1 VISAKIFPLFTCH
14 YVSHRNN
21 THVIT
26 LQILLTSW
34 EKQYDVFEVK
44 VLPSLLH
51 DGSEHVTLL
60 QNPRD
65 GIALHEEP
73 EFYYTL
79 DKHELREIGTH
90 HVSHPVKIF
99 NLVKNKS
106 CIMAIFNNRNADID
120 SLCKYA
126 IVTNTL

>member
-1 VISAKIFPLFTCH
+1 M
-14 YVSHRNN
+14 
-21 THVIT
+21 
-26 LQILLTSW
+26 
-34 EKQYDVFEVK
+34 
-44 VLPSLLH
+44 
-51 DGSEHVTLL
+51 L
-60 QNPRD
+60 QNAPD
-65 GIALHEEP
+65 GIALDEEH

-90 HVSHPVKIF
+90 HASHPIKIF

-126 IVTNTL
+126 IVTNTLKPAIYHLTQTTYLLNNIASYTVRCGRGEKVQIE